1 MKIEIKIEIKLKI
14 YIQNKIKIEIKI
26 TIMYY
31 KIPSSTNGIKL
42 VLTNFEDSKGDIML
56 TWFIFLAV
64 TKAEWDRSYPG
75 ISAVLSPEL

>member
-14 YIQNKIKIEIKI
+14 YIQNKIKI

-31 KIPSSTNGIKL
+31 KIPSSTYGIKL